1 MSRVLK
7 RPMFKLGGSTSA
19 GITSGLS
26 RRGYKEAGPVD
37 WGEVDVI
44 ANQMKDRYGPVPRQG
59 YNVWDFLTEWGLNM
73 ASSPPMGNVIQT
85 AAGTAKEPY
94 GKMVEGKGK
103 DEMAQYMANMASTD
117 KALAAFTD
125 IKVAQTEAEA
135 NRELKNLPF
144 KRQALENAHKIQAT
158 KRQGEFGY
166 DIQEALGISTG
177 NLFIAEMM
185 DEKGGSVNAGQ
196 IKRTYKEDGSGIAPI
211 DFGAYDMDKIW
222 WDPKKLQWL
231 TIQIQEKDGV
241 KSPEGIY
248 HGSKEQAY
256 AALGS
261 TVKTGADTTGKTGD
275 DTTGE
280 PKDKSKII
288 TESGTIINIVE
299 GDWNHGKTKSGN
311 LVRNGKIYDKDNKRL
326 LKLNSLN
333 YLGNSKWG
341 FGGYEIRPD
350 YEPAPF
356 GEYRLE
362 SERIKDDQDK
372 YIYLDEVEQL
382 PPEAIKGE
390 ELVDNQRK
398 ELEKWW
404 EAEEYKYDP
413 TWNYGKNNNWQLTN

>member
-1 MSRVLK
+1 MSRILK
-7 RPMFKLGGSTSA
+7 RPMFKLGGSTGA

-85 AAGTAKEPY
+85 AAGTAREPY
-94 GKMVEGKGK
+94 SKMVEGKGK

-125 IKVAQTEAEA
+125 IKVAQAKANELNKDYSIKRRIEDGADKIMTNTDPGNYGSNYNEA
-135 NRELKNLPF
+135 
-144 KRQALENAHKIQAT
+144 
-158 KRQGEFGY
+158 Y
-166 DIQEALGISTG
+166 GISQG
-177 NLFIAEMM
+177 KVFISDMIQS
-185 DEKGGSVNAGQ
+185 KGGAVNAG
-196 IKRTYKEDGSGIAPI
+196 IIDMTAREDGKGYTFDAGELDP
-211 DFGAYDMDKIW
+211 AKIW
-222 WDPKKLQWL
+222 WDPEKKSWM
-231 TIQIQEKDGV
+231 TGTVHPDN
-241 KSPEGIY
+241 STTTHY
-248 HGSKEQAY
+248 HETDEAAF

-350 YEPAPF
+350 YEPNPF
-356 GEYRLE
+356 YGQYELE
-362 SERIKDDQDK
+362 SEREKADQDK

-390 ELVDNQRK
+390 KLVDNQRK
-398 ELEKWW
+398 ELKKWW
-404 EAEEYKYDP
+404 ESEEYKYDP
-413 TWNYGKNNNWQLTN
+413 TWNYGKKNNWQLIN